1 MAITF
6 DVVKKPAVD
15 FAVDNVRVAAGGGE
29 AYEGGYE
36 ITPSE
41 ELQTLPT
48 ANRQLARNIVVAP
61 IPQNYGRITYSG
73 GGIIIT

>member
-1 MAITF
+1 MLKMVLTQPEIKMKIEPAK
-6 DVVKKPAVD
+6 VVYQ
-15 FAVDNVRVAAGGGE
+15 GGE
-29 AYEGGYE
+29 AYEGEYE

-48 ANRQLARNIVVAP
+48 ANRMLARNIVVAP

-73 GGIIIT
+73 GGITIT

>member
-1 MAITF
+1 MLKMVLSQPEIKMKIEPAK
-6 DVVKKPAVD
+6 VVYQ
-15 FAVDNVRVAAGGGE
+15 GGK
-29 AYEGGYE
+29 AYEGNYE

-48 ANRQLARNIVVAP
+48 ANRQLARDIVVAP
-61 IPQNYGRITYSG
+61 IPKNYGRITYNG

>member
-1 MAITF
+1 MLKMTLSQPEIKMKIEPAK
-6 DVVKKPAVD
+6 VVYQD
-15 FAVDNVRVAAGGGE
+15 GE
-29 AYEGGYE
+29 AYEGNYE

-48 ANRQLARNIVVAP
+48 ANRMLARNIVVAP

>member
-29 AYEGGYE
+29 AYEGEYE
-36 ITPSE
+36 IRSE
-41 ELQTLPT
+41 E
-48 ANRQLARNIVVAP
+48 RR
-61 IPQNYGRITYSG
+61 
-73 GGIIIT
+73 

>member
-1 MAITF
+1 MLKMVLSQPEIKMKIAPAK
-6 DVVKKPAVD
+6 VVYQ
-15 FAVDNVRVAAGGGE
+15 GGE
-29 AYEGGYE
+29 AYEGNYE

-48 ANRQLARNIVVAP
+48 ANRMLARNIVVAP
-61 IPQNYGRITYSG
+61 IPKNYGRITYNG

>member
-1 MAITF
+1 MIKMTLSQPEIKMKIEPAK
-6 DVVKKPAVD
+6 VVYQ
-15 FAVDNVRVAAGGGE
+15 GGE
-29 AYEGGYE
+29 AYEGNYE

-48 ANRQLARNIVVAP
+48 ANRMLARNIVVAP

-73 GGIIIT
+73 GGITIT

>member
-1 MAITF
+1 MLKMVLSQPEIKMKIEPAK
-6 DVVKKPAVD
+6 VVYQ
-15 FAVDNVRVAAGGGE
+15 GGE
-29 AYEGGYE
+29 AYEGNYE

-48 ANRQLARNIVVAP
+48 ANRMLARNIVVAP
-61 IPQNYGRITYSG
+61 IPKNYGRITYSG

>member
-1 MAITF
+1 MLKMVLSQPEIKMKIEPAK
-6 DVVKKPAVD
+6 VVYQS
-15 FAVDNVRVAAGGGE
+15 GE
-29 AYEGGYE
+29 AYDGDYE

-48 ANRQLARNIVVAP
+48 ANRMLARNIVVAP
-61 IPQNYGRITYSG
+61 IPKNYGRITYSG